1 MAYLLHSDVKST
13 DCRLLVCNI
22 SSIVYD
28 AMDSK
33 IILIIVLIDR
43 FILLLVMD
51 VVRKASIRRVPMAMA
66 EGTATVGGEDEES
79 NTAADKRLLILR
91 LLLRH
96 FSFE

>member
-1 MAYLLHSDVKST
+1 MS
-13 DCRLLVCNI
+13 I
-22 SSIVYD
+22 IVYD
-28 AMDSK
+28 AMDSRAR
-33 IILIIVLIDR
+33 LNNVLIDR
-43 FILLLVMD
+43 FILLLVMV